1 MWENE
6 SSLKRKLAKNSCNL
20 HLHSFEDWD
29 ASACSSSQPYAPG
42 EARKARRQLILIRIV
57 MSEADTVTQ
66 LMSVW
71 PRRPRYVW
79 TSSDS
84 PCNAQLAHTALVN
97 LLELTCQLWRRLG
110 LVKMATLSAKTQMRS
125 WACTRC
131 PSDVQTSCKHLLTT
145 HMAHSTQARPRNHL
159 KAIKMCEETLTNTV
173 IPNCVA
179 NLSMRASQ
187 SYIIN
192 PIYIYV

>member
-1 MWENE
+1 
-6 SSLKRKLAKNSCNL
+6 
-20 HLHSFEDWD
+20 
-29 ASACSSSQPYAPG
+29 
-42 EARKARRQLILIRIV
+42 
-57 MSEADTVTQ
+57 
-66 LMSVW
+66 
-71 PRRPRYVW
+71 
-79 TSSDS
+79 
-84 PCNAQLAHTALVN
+84 
-97 LLELTCQLWRRLG
+97 
-110 LVKMATLSAKTQMRS
+110 MATLSAKTQMRS

-192 PIYIYV
+192 PIYIYIHYIYIYRHYIYIYHVCICIYIIRGTGKQLWPRRCQGRWHVPGTHCSMRRALRWANSAKT